1 MVQKWYTFDRNY
13 TRNFDLFLRTD
24 QYLAQYCLVT
34 PDSTQSVMQSQ
45 PFYIQKTIVFFTF
58 STVFNKL
65 RELANTFYYQISFV
79 LEDFVQL

>member
-13 TRNFDLFLRTD
+13 TRNFDLFLRW

-65 RELANTFYYQISFV
+65 RELVNTFYYQIGFV